1 MLKGGMA
8 LKALAAAKK
17 ASVFLNRRVIPQKF
31 LRLVMYILLLDLSV
45 IFLYPFF
52 YMIVTSVKSPTDLMD
67 TSVVWIV
74 NKLYFYNYTLAFDN
88 LDYISTLL
96 RTVLYCLVATAGHV
110 LVCSFVGYGFARFQF
125 KGKGLLFLLLVLAM
139 VVPVQTIIVPQ
150 YLVYS
155 KLGIANG
162 FLPLVLPA
170 WLGYGLR
177 GALFIFLFRQ
187 FYLSLPKALEDAA
200 AIDGCSP
207 VKTFFRVAFP
217 ASSSPIIVSTVL
229 SVVWH
234 WSEYYEP
241 GIYLS
246 SASQKLLPMQLP
258 NIYTL
263 MDSAADASML
273 TSANA
278 ELYTEGTAM
287 AATFLVVL
295 PVLIFYLVFQKQFR
309 KGIEI
314 SGITGE

>member
-1 MLKGGMA
+1 M
-8 LKALAAAKK
+8 KAL
-17 ASVFLNRRVIPQKF
+17 SVSYRQANKF
-31 LRLVMYILLLDLSV
+31 LKRNITVQKLVRLIMYVLLLDLAV

-52 YMIVTSVKSPTDLMD
+52 YMIVTSLKSPTDIMD

-74 NKLYFYNYTLAFDN
+74 NKLYFRNYELAFKS
-88 LDYISTLL
+88 LDYAGTLL
-96 RTVLYCLVATAGHV
+96 RTILYCLVTTAGHI
-110 LVCSFVGYGFARFQF
+110 LVCAFTGYGFARFKF
-125 KGKGLLFLLLVLAM
+125 KGKGFMFFLLILAM
-139 VVPVQTIIVPQ
+139 VIPVQTIIVPQ
-150 YLVYS
+150 YLIYT

-162 FLPLVLPA
+162 FMPLVLPV

-200 AIDGCSP
+200 AVDGCSP

-234 WSEYYEP
+234 WNDYYEP

-246 SASQKLLPMQLP
+246 TDSQKLLPMLLP
-258 NIYTL
+258 NVYSLIN
-263 MDSAADASML
+263 SAADASML
-273 TSANA
+273 TSNDA

-309 KGIEI
+309 KGIET